1 VTYDKETA
9 KIFRD
14 IYIDK
19 VRFCDLKLL
28 EVEDQKEVFKILKE
42 KDFLIKQLSVFNK
55 WNPL

>member
-1 VTYDKETA
+1 MTYDKETA

-19 VRFCDLKLL
+19 IRFCDLKLL

>member
-19 VRFCDLKLL
+19 IRFCDLKLV

>member
-19 VRFCDLKLL
+19 IRFCDLKLL